1 MKKIISLLFAV
12 VLAFAVL
19 PFGQAGAELADG
31 KYSLPYQVNKAGTT
45 SASIANDY
53 FIKPATLVKKNGT
66 MYVQLTL
73 KNSSQFVK
81 FESPSGGN
89 KVVGK
94 DAGNDRRTVQF
105 NISSLS
111 KAQTVNVRIEI
122 PEENYYHNY
131 KIDFVWYEKNAKLI
145 ESYAKAAE
153 PKPAATKP
161 AATTPAAA
169 TKPAVDTSKQEAAKK
184 AEAEKKAA
192 EAKAKEAAA
201 KKEAE
206 AKKAEEAKAKEEDAK
221 KEDDK
226 DAAKE
231 DEEKADKEDTN
242 KEDDKKE
249 EATDTDAVTTA
260 SAEKTTS
267 ASTSAEGE
275 TANVATSDSKEES
288 KGAMGWII
296 GLAAVVLVAA
306 GGFLFFRKSKT
317 A

>member
-1 MKKIISLLFAV
+1 MKKIISLLFAI

-31 KYSLPYQVNKAGTT
+31 KYSLPYQVNKAGST

-53 FIKPATLVKKNGT
+53 FIKPATFVKKNGT

-81 FESPSGGN
+81 FESTSGGN

-105 NISSLS
+105 NISSLG

-122 PEENYYHNY
+122 PEENYFHSY
-131 KIDFVWYEKNAKLI
+131 KIDFVWFEKNAKLI
-145 ESYAKAAE
+145 ESYAK
-153 PKPAATKP
+153 PAATKP
-161 AATTPAAA
+161 ATTTPAAT
-169 TKPAVDTSKQEAAKK
+169 TKPAVDTAKQEAAKK

-201 KKEAE
+201 KEKAE
-206 AKKAEEAKAKEEDAK
+206 AKKAEEAKEAEEAKVAEEAKLKEDKAEASKEDEAKTDEEKEEDK
-221 KEDDK
+221 V
-226 DAAKE
+226 
-231 DEEKADKEDTN
+231 
-242 KEDDKKE
+242 
-249 EATDTDAVTTA
+249 EATETKAEAVTAT
-260 SAEKTTS
+260 SAETSEKTT
-267 ASTSAEGE
+267 TSAEGE
-275 TANVATSDSKEES
+275 TAEAGTSESKEKS
-288 KGAMGWII
+288 GGAMGWII
-296 GLAAVVLVAA
+296 GLAAVILIPT

>member
-1 MKKIISLLFAV
+1 MLFAI

-31 KYSLPYQVNKAGTT
+31 KYSLPYQVNKTGST

-89 KVVGK
+89 KVVST

-105 NISSLS
+105 NITSLT

-122 PEENYYHNY
+122 PEEDYYHNY
-131 KIDFVWYEKNAKLI
+131 KIDFVWYGDNAKLI

-153 PKPAATKP
+153 AKPATTKP
-161 AATTPAAA
+161 ATTTAA
-169 TKPAVDTSKQEAAKK
+169 TDTAKQEAAKK

-192 EAKAKEAAA
+192 EEKAKAEKA
-201 KKEAE
+201 KKEEE
-206 AKKAEEAKAKEEDAK
+206 AKKAEEAKAAEEAKLKEE
-221 KEDDK
+221 E
-226 DAAKE
+226 AAKE
-231 DEEKADKEDTN
+231 EEVKS
-242 KEDDKKE
+242 E
-249 EATDTDAVTTA
+249 EATENKEEVVATTEAESETKTTA
-260 SAEKTTS
+260 
-267 ASTSAEGE
+267 ASTTEGE
-275 TANVATSDSKEES
+275 TADAATTDSSEKS
-288 KGAMGWII
+288 GSATGWII
-296 GLAAVVLVAA
+296 GLVAVVLVAA
-306 GGFLFFRKSKT
+306 GAFLFFRKSKT